1 MEPPKRRFGPLPG
14 PPLYFGWMQAS
25 LLHPLP
31 NSACRTIH
39 LAGNGELS
47 LEKLLI
53 AGACLGWTTPLLAQ
67 TSAARN
73 QPSIVVVG
81 ERQKNLPEKLD
92 HIMPEVDGTKIT
104 VT

>member
-14 PPLYFGWMQAS
+14 PPLYFACMKAS
-25 LLHPLP
+25 RLRHAPIW
-31 NSACRTIH
+31 ACRTIH
-39 LAGNGELS
+39 LAGNCELS
-47 LEKLLI
+47 FGKLLI
-53 AGACLGWTTPLLAQ
+53 AGVCLGLATPLLAQ
-67 TSAARN
+67 TSTARN